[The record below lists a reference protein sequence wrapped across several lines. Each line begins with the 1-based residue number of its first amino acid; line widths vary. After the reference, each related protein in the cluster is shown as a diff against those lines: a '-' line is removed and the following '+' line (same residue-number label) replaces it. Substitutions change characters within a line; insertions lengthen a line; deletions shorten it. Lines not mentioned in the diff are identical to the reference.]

1 MLLDRTV
8 DIHFLVLM
16 TQIYLLGSAGLFLD
30 LDLDSLII
38 SPGINWIKDFNHL
51 TAVIQTLSKHYNNHN

>member
-1 MLLDRTV
+1 MLQDRTV

-16 TQIYLLGSAGLFLD
+16 TQIYLLGSAGLFSD

-51 TAVIQTLSKHYNNHN
+51 TAVNQTLSKHYNNHN